1 MQIKDFAMAQLPI
14 FDRPKKQDLT
24 AIKAKV
30 EKEAE
35 KEVKLLTDFS
45 KTSFMKL
52 NVDLATPIL
61 LVPLNDQSDEMLRMD
76 FGHISVKN
84 GYRHGEI
91 SKNERISKKISY
103 QFFDVTLTK
112 LNSVCCKKHFIEDT
126 NMNIMADL
134 ALMDT
139 QSVTNVPSLFLSVET
154 LQKIVI
160 NISSKQ
166 YDFVMDMIS
175 PSNNF
180 GYDDIDYTE
189 VDEQEVIS
197 LREKYVEK
205 IKAMQAQLAA
215 LHENDSETAD
225 LVSVSSYKTSN
236 GPETDDLD
244 FMKTAIEV
252 RFQGLDINIYGSRN
266 QKKCPINEDKQKVRV
281 NIGKMGLGMV
291 LNDKSMTINGV
302 FDGMNVKDFF
312 NENYCRRFQDMVKT
326 NGVFKVCIDKDQQQ
340 NMRINVIFAEQL
352 LISLNIGTIF
362 EVLKFVDHPTSKAD
376 EMLAA
381 EREKKKAICEKK
393 LYYQQHLDMQAENVE
408 NINIEELD
416 CESKRIITSM
426 RIIAKMPLMQ
436 IIVPENPTVQ
446 TSQYL

>member
-1 MQIKDFAMAQLPI
+1 
-14 FDRPKKQDLT
+14 
-24 AIKAKV
+24 
-30 EKEAE
+30 
-35 KEVKLLTDFS
+35 
-45 KTSFMKL
+45 MKL

-61 LVPLNDQSDEMLRMD
+61 LVPLNDQSEEMLRMD
-76 FGHISVKN
+76 FGHIAVKN
-84 GYRHGEI
+84 GYRHGEV

-112 LNSVCCKKHFIEDT
+112 LNSVCCQKHFIEDT
-126 NMNIMADL
+126 NMNVTADL

-154 LQKIVI
+154 LKKIVI

-180 GYDDIDYTE
+180 GYDEIDYLQ
-189 VDEQEVIS
+189 VDEQEVIA

-205 IKAMQAQLAA
+205 IKAMQTQLAA
-215 LHENDSETAD
+215 IHKNDSETTD
-225 LVSVSSYKTSN
+225 LVSVSSYETSN
-236 GPETDDLD
+236 GPETNYLD

-266 QKKCPINEDKQKVRV
+266 QNKCPIKEDKQKVRV
-281 NIGKMGLGMV
+281 NIGKMGLGMI

-326 NGVFKVCIDKDQQQ
+326 SGVLKVCIDKDQ
-340 NMRINVIFAEQL
+340 
-352 LISLNIGTIF
+352 
-362 EVLKFVDHPTSKAD
+362 
-376 EMLAA
+376 
-381 EREKKKAICEKK
+381 
-393 LYYQQHLDMQAENVE
+393 
-408 NINIEELD
+408 
-416 CESKRIITSM
+416 
-426 RIIAKMPLMQ
+426 
-436 IIVPENPTVQ
+436 
-446 TSQYL
+446 